1 MGFAYYLY
9 ESHLFTA
16 KKNIPETHVPLS
28 NGSLDFPFCQA
39 QPQERKGEE
48 HLQLFKIVSDI

>member
-1 MGFAYYLY
+1 MNHISL
-9 ESHLFTA
+9 LQ
-16 KKNIPETHVPLS
+16 KNVPETRVPLS